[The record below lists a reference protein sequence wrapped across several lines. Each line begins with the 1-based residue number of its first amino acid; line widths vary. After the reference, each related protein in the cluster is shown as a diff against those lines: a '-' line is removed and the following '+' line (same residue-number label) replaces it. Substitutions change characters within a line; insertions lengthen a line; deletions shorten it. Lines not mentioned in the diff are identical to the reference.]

1 MRKESAYNTDLFL
14 LYLQTG
20 SREQRL
26 AQAVMQGEEYTS
38 TRKHDG
44 CCACVPVFA
53 LFGNK
58 QCFLWKI
65 RDKGKR
71 EDFYHVISD
80 LQRSSKIRGG
90 NSAGAY
96 KF

>member
-26 AQAVMQGEEYTS
+26 AQRPSCRGKNILPHENMMGAVHVY
-38 TRKHDG
+38 RF
-44 CCACVPVFA
+44 FA

-58 QCFLWKI
+58 QCFFMENP
-65 RDKGKR
+65 G
-71 EDFYHVISD
+71 
-80 LQRSSKIRGG
+80 
-90 NSAGAY
+90 
-96 KF
+96 

>member
-44 CCACVPVFA
+44 CCACVPVLS

-58 QCFLWKI
+58 QCFFMENP
-65 RDKGKR
+65 G
-71 EDFYHVISD
+71 
-80 LQRSSKIRGG
+80 
-90 NSAGAY
+90 
-96 KF
+96 

>member
-26 AQAVMQGEEYTS
+26 AQAIMQGEEYTS

-44 CCACVPVFA
+44 AVRVYRFFA

-58 QCFLWKI
+58 QCFFMENPGLGEKRGHLSCYI
-65 RDKGKR
+65 RFAT
-71 EDFYHVISD
+71 E
-80 LQRSSKIRGG
+80 Q
-90 NSAGAY
+90 
-96 KF
+96 